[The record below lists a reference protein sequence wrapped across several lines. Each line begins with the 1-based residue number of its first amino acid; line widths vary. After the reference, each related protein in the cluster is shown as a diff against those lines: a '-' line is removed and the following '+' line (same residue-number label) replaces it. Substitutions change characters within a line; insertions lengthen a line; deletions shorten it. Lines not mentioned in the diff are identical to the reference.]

1 MIILLVTIAVVAFS
15 TLVGLT
21 LAWCGLAVV
30 FWSIESRT
38 AAHRTLNGS
47 ISSVRVPSAS

>member
-1 MIILLVTIAVVAFS
+1 MTILLVTVAVFALS

-21 LAWCGLAVV
+21 LTWAGLLLL
-30 FWSIESRT
+30 FRSIESR
-38 AAHRTLNGS
+38 AAHRTVNGS